1 VDNSS
6 LVDEAYSYDANGNR
20 TNSGYATGGNNQL
33 LSDGVYNY
41 QYDNEGNRTKRTEI
55 ATGKVTEY
63 GYNYRNRL
71 TSLVF
76 KDGNGTV
83 SKSVEYVY
91 DVNNERIAKAIDG
104 LVTERFVYDRGQI
117 SLVFDGTGNQ
127 THRYL
132 YGMNIDQVLA
142 VDGNSQTQW
151 FLTDHQGS
159 VKDVVDNTG
168 SVVSHIQYDSF
179 GNIQSQTTPVELR
192 YAYTGREWD
201 GESGQYYY
209 RARYYD
215 AGVGRFISEDPI
227 GFNAGDGNLTRYVF
241 NSSVNFVDPSGKDV
255 WIETGDP
262 SQVPL
267 HQKIVVGNLYDTSGN
282 LAFSFAPKNGPAF
295 VDRGH
300 VYHDDEIGGG
310 DVVRFLKTTRK
321 QDDEIRKY
329 LLGLLNRE
337 AVYELTTLNCR
348 KFSYDRFEQIKK
360 RYNLTEIS
368 PAPQYPL
375 PYIPRRQ
382 GGGARSRL
390 TEY

>member
-20 TNSGYATGGNNQL
+20 TNNGYATGGNNQL

-241 NSSVNFVDPSGKDV
+241 N
-255 WIETGDP
+255 
-262 SQVPL
+262 
-267 HQKIVVGNLYDTSGN
+267 QK
-282 LAFSFAPKNGPAF
+282 
-295 VDRGH
+295 
-300 VYHDDEIGGG
+300 
-310 DVVRFLKTTRK
+310 
-321 QDDEIRKY
+321 
-329 LLGLLNRE
+329 
-337 AVYELTTLNCR
+337 C
-348 KFSYDRFEQIKK
+348 
-360 RYNLTEIS
+360 
-368 PAPQYPL
+368 
-375 PYIPRRQ
+375 
-382 GGGARSRL
+382 
-390 TEY
+390 